1 MKKNIILT
9 YVYLIIAISFAIIS
23 CNKNS
28 NTEEI
33 LQKENPKKENPKK
46 EEPKKGDTSLLA
58 YSKPFYLFTE
68 TKAYEMTKQEKDP
81 YLKKL
86 YYQIAATPTAEWFEG
101 VKAFDDSTLKRLIEG
116 AKAQQKTPIITLYGI
131 PYRDCGSYSTG
142 GHKTAASYKAWIDR
156 TSAIIGKTPIIVIVE
171 PDAHNFCLK
180 KGWKYNDAKYKERAE
195 LLTYVG
201 KTFTDNNPNALL
213 YLHIGGTELK
223 QEEAAQAVIDGGIRY
238 MRGFVTNV
246 ADHRGTPRAEKWSEE
261 FVQTL
266 QKKNLGTKYYVI
278 DTSRNGIDSP
288 KQTNKAYYYSCN
300 NFNAALGVRPTTKT
314 SAPHADAYLWIKHP
328 GLSDGTCANGDPEA
342 GSWYPAVAKSLVQKA
357 IEKGIIEEWKVPN
370 NF

>member
-33 LQKENPKKENPKK
+33 SQKENPKKENPKK
-46 EEPKKGDTSLLA
+46 EEPKKGDSSLLA
-58 YSKPFYLFTE
+58 YSKPFFLFTE

-81 YLKKL
+81 YIKKL

-101 VKAFDDSTLKRLIEG
+101 VEAFDDSTLKRLIEG

-142 GHKTAASYKAWIDR
+142 GHETAASYKAWIDR

-180 KGWKYNDAKYKERAE
+180 KTMQNTK
-195 LLTYVG
+195 
-201 KTFTDNNPNALL
+201 NAL
-213 YLHIGGTELK
+213 
-223 QEEAAQAVIDGGIRY
+223 
-238 MRGFVTNV
+238 N
-246 ADHRGTPRAEKWSEE
+246 S
-261 FVQTL
+261 
-266 QKKNLGTKYYVI
+266 
-278 DTSRNGIDSP
+278 
-288 KQTNKAYYYSCN
+288 
-300 NFNAALGVRPTTKT
+300 
-314 SAPHADAYLWIKHP
+314 
-328 GLSDGTCANGDPEA
+328 
-342 GSWYPAVAKSLVQKA
+342 SLM
-357 IEKGIIEEWKVPN
+357 
-370 NF
+370 